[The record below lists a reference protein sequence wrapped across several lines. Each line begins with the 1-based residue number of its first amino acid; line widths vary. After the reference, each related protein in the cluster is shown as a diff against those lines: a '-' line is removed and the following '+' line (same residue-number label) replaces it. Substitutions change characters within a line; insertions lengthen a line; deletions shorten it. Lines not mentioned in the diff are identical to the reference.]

1 MNRISYVNGQYAPHN
16 EAVVHVEDRGYQ
28 FADGIYEV
36 IPVMDSRLID
46 SVGHME
52 RLNRSLRE
60 LEIPSPM
67 SDRAMTMIIGE
78 VLRRNRVRDGWVYV
92 QVTRGV
98 APRDHAFPSDPD
110 PAVVIYARQK
120 PASARRKNAEQGV
133 PVITVEDQRWARCD
147 IKTVALLPN
156 CMAKQAARAAGAYEA
171 FMLDRDGMV
180 TEGSS
185 TNAWIVS
192 QDGHLITR
200 PVTDNILNG
209 VTRLSLM
216 AMAAQAGLTVEER
229 AFSGDELKQ
238 AREVFLTSSSGMA
251 IPVVRVDDR
260 VIGNGQPGSITGRII
275 DLFDRYV
282 ESEDVDAAA
291 GRLQN

>member
-1 MNRISYVNGQYAPHN
+1 M
-16 EAVVHVEDRGYQ
+16 
-28 FADGIYEV
+28 
-36 IPVMDSRLID
+36 
-46 SVGHME
+46 
-52 RLNRSLRE
+52 
-60 LEIPSPM
+60 
-67 SDRAMTMIIGE
+67 
-78 VLRRNRVRDGWVYV
+78 
-92 QVTRGV
+92 
-98 APRDHAFPSDPD
+98 
-110 PAVVIYARQK
+110 
-120 PASARRKNAEQGV
+120 
-133 PVITVEDQRWARCD
+133 ITVEDQRWARCD

>member
-1 MNRISYVNGQYAPHN
+1 VNRISYVNGQYTAHQD
-16 EAVVHVEDRGYQ
+16 AAVHVEDRGYQ

-36 IPVMDSRLID
+36 IPVMDGRQID
-46 SVGHME
+46 SVGHTE

-67 SDRAMTMIIGE
+67 SDRALNMVIGE
-78 VLRRNRVRDGWVYV
+78 VIRRNRVRNGWVYV

-98 APRDHAFPSDPD
+98 APRDHAFPSDPK
-110 PAVVIYARQK
+110 PAVVIYARPK
-120 PASARRKNAEQGV
+120 PAAARQKNAESGV
-133 PVITVEDQRWARCD
+133 AVITVPDQRWARCD

-156 CMAKQAARAAGAYEA
+156 CLAKQAARAAGAYEA
-171 FMLDRDGMV
+171 FMLDDAEMV

-192 QDGHLITR
+192 QEGHLITR

-216 AMAAQAGLTVEER
+216 AMAADAGLTVEER
-229 AFSGDELKQ
+229 AFSADELRQ

-251 IPVVRVDDR
+251 IPVVKVDDR
-260 VIGNGQPGSITGRII
+260 VIGNGQPGSITGQIVS
-275 DLFDRYV
+275 LFDKYV
-282 ESEDVDAAA
+282 DGDNVDAAA

>member
-1 MNRISYVNGQYAPHN
+1 MNGQYAPHN
-16 EAVVHVEDRGYQ
+16 DAAVHVEDRGYQ

-36 IPVMDSRLID
+36 IPVMAGRLID
-46 SVGHME
+46 SIGHME

-67 SDRAMTMIIGE
+67 SDRALTMIIGE
-78 VLRRNRVRDGWVYV
+78 VIRRNRVRDGWVYI

-98 APRDHAFPSDPD
+98 APRDHAFPSDPE
-110 PAVVIYARQK
+110 PAVVIYARPK
-120 PASARRKNAEQGV
+120 PAAARKKTAEAGV
-133 PVITVEDQRWARCD
+133 PVITVPDQRWARCD

-156 CMAKQAARAAGAYEA
+156 CIAKQAARAAGAYEA

-192 QDGHLITR
+192 QDGTLITR
-200 PVTDNILNG
+200 PMTDNILNG
-209 VTRLSLM
+209 VTRLSLI
-216 AMAAQAGLTVEER
+216 AMARENGLTVEER
-229 AFSGDELKQ
+229 AFSADELKQ

-251 IPVVRVDDR
+251 IPVVKVDDR
-260 VIGNGQPGSITGRII
+260 VIGNGQPGSITGRIVEM
-275 DLFDRYV
+275 FDQYV
-282 ESEDVDAAA
+282 DGDDVDAAA
-291 GRLQN
+291 GRLQG